1 MAEAMTS
8 IPDANKAEGPLTEEM
23 RQLLLRA
30 QEGDQAALPGLRQLL
45 DRRPEL
51 WRAFGNVAG
60 HARDALVALGSGKSL
75 LARESILRRMK
86 ELEADLAGPAPS
98 PLERLLAERI
108 TICWLQNYL
117 ADLDAV
123 HKDRAETRQACHAQ
137 RRASACQGRYLS
149 AIRALAMVRK
159 LLRAS
164 LTPLQLLKAPVAET
178 GSTTKHGH
186 DQNSRN
192 TAAATR

>member
-1 MAEAMTS
+1 MTS
-8 IPDANKAEGPLTEEM
+8 VPEAKKAEGPLTEEM
-23 RQLLLRA
+23 RHLLLRA
-30 QEGDQAALPGLRQLL
+30 QEGDQAVLPELQQLL
-45 DRRPEL
+45 DARPEL
-51 WRAFGNVAG
+51 WRAFGNVAA

-75 LARESILRRMK
+75 LARESILRRMR
-86 ELEADLAGPAPS
+86 ELETELTGPAPS
-98 PLERLLAERI
+98 PLEKLLAERI
-108 TICWLQNYL
+108 VICWLQTYL

-149 AIRALAMVRK
+149 AIRALAQVRK
-159 LLRAS
+159 LLRPLLS
-164 LTPLQLLKAPVAET
+164 PLQLLKAPVAET

-192 TAAATR
+192 TVGATR